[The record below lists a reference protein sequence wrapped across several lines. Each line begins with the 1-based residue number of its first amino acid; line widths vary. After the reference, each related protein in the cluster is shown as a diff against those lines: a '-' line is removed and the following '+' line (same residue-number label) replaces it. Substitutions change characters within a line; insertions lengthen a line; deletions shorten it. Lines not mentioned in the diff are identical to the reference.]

1 MIKQLLNIF
10 SRDTF
15 CTGERQQHYEL
26 ETVDS
31 KRTSNFEEQIKPRYN
46 NPEIQALANEF
57 GGLLF
62 AGRLEITLHH
72 LLEIVP
78 RKRRKADS
86 YKGLRSELKRYGVD
100 LVITSKKPN
109 KTI

>member
-1 MIKQLLNIF
+1 MWNLFTYILNRDCPLDSTNQLVNI
-10 SRDTF
+10 SEQTN
-15 CTGERQQHYEL
+15 L
-26 ETVDS
+26 EAT
-31 KRTSNFEEQIKPRYN
+31 NAKPRYN

-57 GGLLF
+57 GGLLY
-62 AGRLEITLHH
+62 AGKLEITLHH